1 MDLKDRVALITG
13 GNSGIGKAI
22 ALAYGRAGADVAI
35 DYVSEPD
42 AAEDVRKQIEGMGR
56 RAITIRA
63 DISRVE
69 QVKEMVGRTVGELG
83 RIDVLVNNAGL
94 QIQKHFPELTPEDWD
109 KMLSVDLRGTFL
121 VTLYTV
127 QEMIK
132 RKFGRII
139 NVTSV
144 HQEIPKPYFAP
155 YCAAK
160 AGVGMLTKTLAVEL
174 APYKISVN
182 SIAPGA
188 IETPM
193 NVDVLRDLE
202 KLRRVLSQVP
212 WGRMGRPEEVAD
224 LAVYLASDAADYITG
239 ATFVIDGGLIQQVV
253 QY

>member
-22 ALAYGRAGADVAI
+22 ALAYGRAAADVAI

-239 ATFVIDGGLIQQVV
+239 STFVIDGGLIQQVV

>member
-1 MDLKDRVALITG
+1 VDLKDRVALITG

-22 ALAYGRAGADVAI
+22 ALAYGRAAADVAI
-35 DYVSEPD
+35 DYVSGAD
-42 AAEDVRKQIEGMGR
+42 AAEDVRKEIEGMGR

-239 ATFVIDGGLIQQVV
+239 STFVIDGGLIQQVV

>member
-1 MDLKDRVALITG
+1 M
-13 GNSGIGKAI
+13 
-22 ALAYGRAGADVAI
+22 
-35 DYVSEPD
+35 
-42 AAEDVRKQIEGMGR
+42 
-56 RAITIRA
+56 
-63 DISRVE
+63 E

-132 RKFGRII
+132 RKFGRIV

-144 HQEIPKPYFAP
+144 HQEIPRPYFAP

-188 IETPM
+188 FETPM
-193 NVDVLRDLE
+193 NVDVLRDVE
-202 KLRRVLSQVP
+202 KLRRVLSQIP

-224 LAVYLASDAADYITG
+224 LAVYLASDAAEYITG
-239 ATFVIDGGLIQQVV
+239 STFVIDGGLIQQVV

>member
-22 ALAYGRAGADVAI
+22 ALGYGRAGADVAI
-35 DYVSEPD
+35 DYVSGPD
-42 AAEDVRKQIEGMGR
+42 AAEDVRKQIEEMGR

-188 IETPM
+188 FETPM

-202 KLRRVLSQVP
+202 KLRRVLSQIP

-239 ATFVIDGGLIQQVV
+239 STFVIDGGLIQQVV

>member
-35 DYVSEPD
+35 DYVSGPD

-63 DISRVE
+63 DISQVE

-239 ATFVIDGGLIQQVV
+239 STFVIDGGLIQQVV